1 MNSHH
6 ESTATDEQQ
15 VTLRSAAELADALP
29 YVLGY
34 HPTDS
39 IVVVALH
46 GSRGRFGAR
55 VQLGIPPSPLEW
67 PSVSQQLAECLIEG
81 SERHGRRPEGIV
93 VFLCQD
99 PATDESARAAME
111 RLRPL
116 SHLLRTACGALD
128 VPVYE
133 ALCISAGRFWSYC
146 CPDDRC
152 CPPEGNELAV
162 PGTSVMAAAAAYAG
176 VRVRGS
182 QRELEARLRPPTVGS
197 TTDQRRALDK
207 AGAEM
212 VTRLL
217 EGGARSTIS
226 DETLALAHEVMARLA
241 GVQSPAGDHYA
252 ADGEDDAL
260 LTADEAAV
268 LIHGLQDR
276 ETRDKVARW
285 SEGPAAGAA
294 LRLWRA
300 LSRRCVGPY
309 AEYAAPSLT
318 LAGWTTWSLGD
329 KPAARVAFGLALSR
343 DPQYVL
349 ARLFQQ
355 ACNQDLDLETVRQCL
370 RVGQGKETA
379 ALGNATGT
387 VSGRATS
394 DVHEDQ
400 PARLHPSEP
409 QADAR
414 PSVVVETAG
423 ITATRKPSE
432 EHTATAPSLAESQ
445 ESEGGSRA
453 KDTTVSRRRPRRAS
467 KDHSERPRTERSRP
481 SAPTTARR
489 TDRSRPDTT
498 RADHPDRARRHD
510 LQQPRGTEKEG

>member
-6 ESTATDEQQ
+6 ESMGTDEQQ

-34 HPTDS
+34 HPSDS

-81 SERHGRRPEGIV
+81 SERHGRRPDGIV

-99 PATDESARAAME
+99 PTDDESARAAME

-116 SHLLRTACGALD
+116 SHSLRTACGALD

-152 CPPEGNELAV
+152 CPSEGNELAI

-182 QRELEARLRPPTVGS
+182 QRELEARLRPPSVGS

-207 AGAEM
+207 AGTAM

-217 EGGARSTIS
+217 EGGARTAIS
-226 DETLALAHEVMARLA
+226 DETLALAGVVMARIA
-241 GVQSPAGDHYA
+241 RTRPSA
-252 ADGEDDAL
+252 ADYEADVEDDSL
-260 LTADEAAV
+260 LTVDEAAI

-276 ETRDKVARW
+276 ETRDKAARW
-285 SEGPAAGAA
+285 SEGSAAESA

-300 LSRRCVGPY
+300 LSRRCVSPY

-343 DPQYVL
+343 DPQYIL

-355 ACNQDLDLETVRQCL
+355 ACNQDLDVETVRQCL
-370 RVGQGKETA
+370 RMGHGQTTDASTVAGRTASDVRGDQSSTALPLVPEVKARPRTTAETVES
-379 ALGNATGT
+379 TGT
-387 VSGRATS
+387 G
-394 DVHEDQ
+394 E
-400 PARLHPSEP
+400 PSEA
-409 QADAR
+409 QMTIAISA
-414 PSVVVETAG
+414 
-423 ITATRKPSE
+423 E
-432 EHTATAPSLAESQ
+432 ESAPIIAQHDST
-445 ESEGGSRA
+445 
-453 KDTTVSRRRPRRAS
+453 DSRRRPRRAP
-467 KDHSERPRTERSRP
+467 KKHPEPLRTGRSRP
-481 SAPTTARR
+481 PSPAKPRQA
-489 TDRSRPDTT
+489 
-498 RADHPDRARRHD
+498 DRARPGSTRVDRPRRHD
-510 LQQPRGTEKEG
+510 PDRRETERETEKEG